1 MKKPLYNALK
11 QLHGKIPRL
20 ADLLDLGA
28 DEQIRFWTHIVE
40 AKLLSRLSEDFPV
53 VAAICGGG
61 SSGKSTLFNSL
72 MRQSLAPTGGTA
84 GLNRRVLFSVPA
96 ARTEHGGLLADLAAP
111 FEALPELLEDPR
123 QLTEPGNP
131 LYVLNRSGPDNL
143 VLLDTPDFDTGARG
157 TYTNR
162 EVTRMAL
169 EASDI
174 LIYIFTNSNYN
185 NRENTDFIARM
196 LTGIGKRKCFLVYRA
211 YPSFTDAEI
220 IEHAMTVA
228 KGIYGQDAERYV
240 LGVYRTDEDN
250 RVAAGQQFMQ
260 LAPVRP
266 KAMDFDRA
274 LQGID
279 APGLRLDLYGSILVD
294 VLGQARQIQAR
305 AEISLD
311 ELRLYLDALLTAQ
324 SHCVH
329 EALKHFPMD
338 RVMRR
343 FARIWADSDPTHVK
357 VMRKTGNLI
366 ELPLKM
372 LLGAAGWAREQL
384 SPAGDKRPSSGDFA
398 QKLDEDLVTAVT
410 DLHYRVVSPQISVT
424 GSLTDSVVRRML
436 KLTERIRDHR
446 QLPNTRNP
454 RAEASGEGATLTFQV
469 DLHPAVLPA
478 REKLRGEDFK
488 SRLQAILAQK
498 DAVVDI
504 SHEMENDLCR
514 LADHFRSKMGLWR
527 KISQTFWA
535 FLNVLPATVAVTYV
549 LSTGDPVGAAGI
561 KIKLTG
567 LFGAKDLYALF
578 AIPVTTGLKSAERK
592 QIEEMLGPIVQT
604 WLNHKLKTVQQLFE
618 ENITGGIIRRA
629 QETIDAADALIGEIN
644 QAMTVCGPGDENL

>member
-1 MKKPLYNALK
+1 MKKTLHNALK
-11 QLHGKIPRL
+11 QLHDKIPRL
-20 ADLLDLGA
+20 TDLLESGS
-28 DEQIRFWTHIVE
+28 DEQLRFWTHIVE
-40 AKLLSRLSEDFPV
+40 VKLLSRLTADFPV

-72 MRQSLAPTGGTA
+72 VGQPLAPTGGTA

-96 ARTEHGGLLADLAAP
+96 ARAENGGLLAELAAP
-111 FEALPELLEDPR
+111 FDSIPEPLQDPR
-123 QLTEPGNP
+123 DLTEPGKP
-131 LYVLNRSGPDNL
+131 LYVLNDRGPQNL

-185 NRENTDFIARM
+185 NRDNTDFIARM
-196 LTGIGKRKCFLVYRA
+196 LTGIGRRKCFLVYRA
-211 YPSFTDAEI
+211 YASFTDAEI
-220 IEHAMTVA
+220 TEHAMKVA
-228 KGIYGQDAERYV
+228 RGIYGRDAERYV

-250 RVAAGQQFMQ
+250 RVAAGQQLMQ
-260 LAPVRP
+260 LVPVRP
-266 KAMDFDRA
+266 RALEFDRA
-274 LQGID
+274 LQEID
-279 APGLRLDLYGSILVD
+279 APGLRLELYSSILAD
-294 VLGQARQIQAR
+294 VVQQAEQIVGR
-305 AEISLD
+305 AQISLD

-324 SHCVH
+324 SHSVH

-343 FARIWADSDPTHVK
+343 FARIWTDTDPTHVK
-357 VMRKTGNLI
+357 ILRKTGSLI

-372 LLGAAGWAREQL
+372 LLGAAGWAKDQL
-384 SPAGDKRPSSGDFA
+384 SAGGDNRTSAGEFV

-410 DLHYRVVSPQISVT
+410 DLHYQVVSPQITVT
-424 GSLTDSVVRRML
+424 ASLADSAVQRML
-436 KLTERIRDHR
+436 EITERIRR
-446 QLPNTRNP
+446 QKQLPNTRNP
-454 RAEASGEGATLTFQV
+454 RAEAAGEGAGLTFQV
-469 DLHPAVLPA
+469 DAHPAVLSA

-488 SRLQAILAQK
+488 LLLQAILAQK
-498 DAVVDI
+498 DAIVDI
-504 SHEMENDLCR
+504 SQSMERDLCE
-514 LADHFRSKMGLWR
+514 LADHFRSRMGLWR
-527 KISQTFWA
+527 KVSQTFWA

-578 AIPVTTGLKSAERK
+578 AIPVTTGLKSAERR

-604 WLNHKLKTVQQLFE
+604 WLNHKLKTVRQLFE
-618 ENITGGIIRRA
+618 QHITGDIIARA
-629 QETIDAADALIGEIN
+629 REHIELAAALIDEIN
-644 QAMTVCGPGDENL
+644 QAMAQCGPGDETL

>member
-1 MKKPLYNALK
+1 M
-11 QLHGKIPRL
+11 
-20 ADLLDLGA
+20 
-28 DEQIRFWTHIVE
+28 
-40 AKLLSRLSEDFPV
+40 
-53 VAAICGGG
+53 
-61 SSGKSTLFNSL
+61 
-72 MRQSLAPTGGTA
+72 
-84 GLNRRVLFSVPA
+84 
-96 ARTEHGGLLADLAAP
+96 
-111 FEALPELLEDPR
+111 
-123 QLTEPGNP
+123 
-131 LYVLNRSGPDNL
+131 
-143 VLLDTPDFDTGARG
+143 
-157 TYTNR
+157 
-162 EVTRMAL
+162 
-169 EASDI
+169 
-174 LIYIFTNSNYN
+174 
-185 NRENTDFIARM
+185 
-196 LTGIGKRKCFLVYRA
+196 
-211 YPSFTDAEI
+211 
-220 IEHAMTVA
+220 
-228 KGIYGQDAERYV
+228 
-240 LGVYRTDEDN
+240 
-250 RVAAGQQFMQ
+250 AAGQQFMQ

-266 KAMDFDRA
+266 RSVDFGEA
-274 LQGID
+274 LQRID
-279 APGLRLDLYGSILVD
+279 APGLRLELYSSILAD
-294 VLGQARQIQAR
+294 VVQQASQIQGQAQ
-305 AEISLD
+305 ISLD

-410 DLHYRVVSPQISVT
+410 DLHYQVVSPQISVT
-424 GSLTDSVVRRML
+424 GCLTDSVVRRML
-436 KLTERIRDHR
+436 SLTERIRDHR

-469 DLHPAVLPA
+469 DAHPAVLPA
-478 REKLRGEDFK
+478 REKLRGENFK
-488 SRLQAILAQK
+488 SLLQAILAQK

-504 SHEMENDLCR
+504 SHEMENDLCQ
-514 LADHFRSKMGLWR
+514 LADRFRSKMGRWR

-604 WLNHKLKTVQQLFE
+604 WLNHKLETVQQLFE
-618 ENITGGIIRRA
+618 QNITGGIIRGARKN
-629 QETIDAADALIGEIN
+629 IDAADALIGEIG
-644 QAMTVCGPGDENL
+644 QAMAVCAGGDETS